1 MMTKGSRC
9 VFSVAALLAASANG
23 AAVCTAQCAFESP
36 IGVKDT
42 PPPMGYCQEDST
54 AAPFADHICTW
65 PKVSRERGAWRQAV
79 RHTGL
84 SDRFFHRQRPHLLA
98 LKGSSRARQSAR
110 KRIRQLDSATPAPA
124 APPWPASA
132 TARTRAPTAT
142 ARRPRA
148 RPRPRRRPHPS
159 RRP

>member
-1 MMTKGSRC
+1 MMMAKGSRC
-9 VFSVAALLAASANG
+9 VFSVAALLLAASANG

-54 AAPFADHICTW
+54 ATPFADHICTW

-84 SDRFFHRQRPHLLA
+84 SDRFFHRQRP
-98 LKGSSRARQSAR
+98 R
-110 KRIRQLDSATPAPA
+110 
-124 APPWPASA
+124 
-132 TARTRAPTAT
+132 
-142 ARRPRA
+142 
-148 RPRPRRRPHPS
+148 
-159 RRP
+159 